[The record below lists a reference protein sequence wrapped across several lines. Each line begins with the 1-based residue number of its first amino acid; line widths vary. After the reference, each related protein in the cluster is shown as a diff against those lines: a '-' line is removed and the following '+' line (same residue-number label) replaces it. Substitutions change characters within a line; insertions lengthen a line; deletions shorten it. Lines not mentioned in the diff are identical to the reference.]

1 MGVLKYNSVRY
12 DIAGVDIQNTVNIPI
27 PIHEQEA
34 EVQEETA
41 EPDNTEAQSEEL
53 VKQAKEAKREAEI
66 AKKEEMLARRESE
79 FAEKE
84 RELEK
89 MKGEL
94 AALKEQYIEQG
105 KQVIIEAKRR
115 ADDILD
121 DAEQQANDI
130 RADAEQNREGVY
142 IKARAEGYEQGK
154 KDGVAACLAEGQKIL
169 DDAKDYA
176 EKINDE
182 KADLFAR
189 YEKEIYE
196 TVMEIANKV
205 TMDSMAVKDGTAA
218 KKLIKKAAKDFRNS
232 QLIRITLDE
241 NGATT
246 ELAGDYEY
254 LKEIC
259 ACENVEVEL
268 IADASPGTVIVDNGE
283 EITDAGI
290 QTQLRMI
297 KELGDGKFRD
307 SITPKRKKKAAK
319 PKAEEEPDG
328 QSEWQSGDVSEAFN
342 FGSEE

>member
-1 MGVLKYNSVRY
+1 MGVLKYCSVRY
-12 DIAGVDIQNTVNIPI
+12 ESGGVDIQNTVNIPM

-34 EVQEETA
+34 SVTVTEEAA
-41 EPDNTEAQSEEL
+41 EPQAEEVVEEKAPEPRFSVEEILAQRETEL
-53 VKQAKEAKREAEI
+53 I
-66 AKKEEMLARRESE
+66 I
-79 FAEKE
+79 KE

-89 MKGEL
+89 MREEL
-94 AALKEQYIEQG
+94 AVLKEQYIKQG

-121 DAEQQANDI
+121 NAEQQANDI
-130 RADAEQNREGVY
+130 RADAEQNREGVF
-142 IKARAEGYEQGK
+142 IKARAEGFEQGR
-154 KDGVAACLAEGQKIL
+154 KDGVAACLAEGQGIL
-169 DDAKDYA
+169 DEAREYSDRINE
-176 EKINDE
+176 EKSE
-182 KADLFAR
+182 LFAK

-205 TMDSMAVKDGTAA
+205 TLNSMAVKDGTAA

-254 LKEIC
+254 LKELC
-259 ACENVEVEL
+259 VSENVEVEL

-290 QTQLRMI
+290 QTQLNMI
-297 KELGDGKFRD
+297 RELGDGKFRAP
-307 SITPKRKKKAAK
+307 TPKKRKKKATAK
-319 PKAEEEPDG
+319 SEVKSEPSGEQTDA

-342 FGSEE
+342 FKSEE

>member
-1 MGVLKYNSVRY
+1 MGVLKYCSVRY
-12 DIAGVDIQNTVNIPI
+12 DSGGVDIQNTLNIPV

-34 EVQEETA
+34 EKQEKTSQ
-41 EPDNTEAQSEEL
+41 PGNEAVKEQAPKVSREEIL
-53 VKQAKEAKREAEI
+53 AKRESE
-66 AKKEEMLARRESE
+66 LLLRE
-79 FAEKE
+79 K
-84 RELEK
+84 ELEK
-89 MKGEL
+89 LKSEL

-121 DAEQQANDI
+121 NAEQQANDI

-142 IKARAEGYEQGK
+142 IKARAEGFEQGK
-154 KDGVAACLAEGQKIL
+154 KDGVAACLAEGQRIL
-169 DDAKDYA
+169 DEARDFT

-182 KADLFAR
+182 KTELFAR

-205 TMDSMAVKDGTAA
+205 TMNSMSVKDGTAA

-259 ACENVEVEL
+259 VCENVEVEL

-290 QTQLRMI
+290 QTQLKMI
-297 KELGDGKFRD
+297 KELGDGKFREQA
-307 SITPKRKKKAAK
+307 PKKRRKKAK
-319 PKAEEEPDG
+319 EEDSG
-328 QSEWQSGDVSEAFN
+328 EWQSSEDSEAFN
-342 FGSEE
+342 FDSEE

>member
-1 MGVLKYNSVRY
+1 MGVLKYSSVCY
-12 DIAGVDIQNTVNIPI
+12 GSSGVDIQNTLNIPV
-27 PIHEQEA
+27 PIREQEA
-34 EVQEETA
+34 EERKETA
-41 EPDNTEAQSEEL
+41 EPENEEVIEEAPQEPKIS
-53 VKQAKEAKREAEI
+53 
-66 AKKEEMLARRESE
+66 KEEILAQRESE
-79 FAEKE
+79 IVLRE

-89 MKGEL
+89 IKGEL

-121 DAEQQANDI
+121 NAEQQANEI

-142 IKARAEGYEQGK
+142 IKARAEGFEQGK
-154 KDGVAACLAEGQKIL
+154 KDGVAACLAEGQRIL
-169 DDAKDYA
+169 DEARDFT
-176 EKINDE
+176 ERINDE
-182 KADLFAR
+182 KTELFAR

-205 TMDSMAVKDGTAA
+205 TMNSMAVKDGTAA

-290 QTQLRMI
+290 QTQLKMI
-297 KELGDGKFRD
+297 RELGDGKFRD
-307 SITPKRKKKAAK
+307 QLPKKRRKKAPAK
-319 PKAEEEPDG
+319 SDSTDDDDG
-328 QSEWQSGDVSEAFN
+328 EWQSGDVSEAFN
-342 FGSEE
+342 FESEE